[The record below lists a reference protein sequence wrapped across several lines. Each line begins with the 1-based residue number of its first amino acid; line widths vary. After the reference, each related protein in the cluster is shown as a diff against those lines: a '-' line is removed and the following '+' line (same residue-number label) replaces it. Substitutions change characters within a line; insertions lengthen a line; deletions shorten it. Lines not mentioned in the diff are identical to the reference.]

1 MNKRSTPQSG
11 SMDELQQELFEK
23 QLLSISKEL
32 DYPRTPDIA
41 GSVMTRLRGATRP
54 RFISRPFDSAQG
66 RLIAWSLTII
76 LILFSSLMLIPPA
89 RAAII
94 EFIQIGVVRIFR
106 AEPTPLPPPNQEIP
120 STMIPVTAT
129 PVPTSQ
135 PLIPILENLAGEMTL
150 AEAQKTVNY
159 PILLPSY
166 PPDLGQPDRI
176 FVQEADGKMTVL
188 VWLDPK
194 QPDQVLMSLHFLPA
208 GSWAIK
214 KVEPTLIQETTVN
227 GQRAIWAIGPYPM
240 RFSNGNL
247 DFIRLIEGH
256 VLIWE
261 EGNITYRLETD
272 LDLDDAVRIAESL
285 QPIKP

>member
-11 SMDELQQELFEK
+11 RMDELQQELFGK
-23 QLLSISKEL
+23 QLLSISKGL

-41 GSVMTRLRGATRP
+41 GAVMTRLRGATWP
-54 RFISRPFDSAQG
+54 RFISRRFV
-66 RLIAWSLTII
+66 WSLTVI

-106 AEPTPLPPPNQEIP
+106 AEPTPLAPPNQEIP
-120 STMIPVTAT
+120 STVVPVTAT

-150 AEAQKTVNY
+150 DEAQKAVNY

-166 PPDLGQPDRI
+166 PPDVGKPDRI
-176 FVQEADGKMTVL
+176 FVQDADGKMTVL
-188 VWLDPK
+188 VWLDP
-194 QPDQVLMSLHFLPA
+194 QHPDQILMSLHFLPA

-214 KVEPTLIQETTVN
+214 KIEPTHIQETTVN
-227 GQRAIWAIGPYPM
+227 SQRAIWAIGPYPL
-240 RFSNGNL
+240 RLSNGDL
-247 DFIRLIEGH
+247 DFVRLIDGH

-261 EGNITYRLETD
+261 QGDITYRLETD
-272 LDLDDAVRIAESL
+272 LSLEEAVKIAESL
-285 QPIKP
+285 QPIEP

>member
-11 SMDELQQELFEK
+11 RMDELQQELFGK
-23 QLLSISKEL
+23 QLLSISKGL

-41 GSVMTRLRGATRP
+41 GAVMARLRGATRP
-54 RFISRPFDSAQG
+54 RFISR
-66 RLIAWSLTII
+66 RLVWSLTVI

-106 AEPTPLPPPNQEIP
+106 AEPTPLAPPNQEIP
-120 STMIPVTAT
+120 STVVPVTAT

-150 AEAQKTVNY
+150 DEAQKAINY

-166 PPDLGQPDRI
+166 PPDVGKPDRI
-176 FVQEADGKMTVL
+176 FVQDADGKMTVL
-188 VWLDPK
+188 VWLDP
-194 QPDQVLMSLHFLPA
+194 QHPDQILMSLHFLPA

-214 KVEPTLIQETTVN
+214 KIEPTHIQETTVN
-227 GQRAIWAIGPYPM
+227 SQRAIWAIGPYPL
-240 RFSNGNL
+240 RLSNGDL
-247 DFIRLIEGH
+247 DFVRLIDGH

-261 EGNITYRLETD
+261 QGDITYRLETD
-272 LDLDDAVRIAESL
+272 LSLEEAVKIAESL
-285 QPIKP
+285 QPIEP

>member
-11 SMDELQQELFEK
+11 RMDELQQELFGK
-23 QLLSISKEL
+23 QLLSISKGL

-41 GSVMTRLRGATRP
+41 GAVMTRLRGATRP
-54 RFISRPFDSAQG
+54 RFISR
-66 RLIAWSLTII
+66 RLVWSLTVI

-106 AEPTPLPPPNQEIP
+106 AEPTPLAPPNQEIP
-120 STMIPVTAT
+120 STVVPVTAT

-150 AEAQKTVNY
+150 DEAQKAVNY

-166 PPDLGQPDRI
+166 PPDVGKPDRI
-176 FVQEADGKMTVL
+176 FVQNADGKMTVL
-188 VWLDPK
+188 VWLDP
-194 QPDQVLMSLHFLPA
+194 QHPDQILMSLHFLPA

-214 KVEPTLIQETTVN
+214 KIEPTHIQETTVN
-227 GQRAIWAIGPYPM
+227 SQRAIWAIGPYPL
-240 RFSNGNL
+240 RLSNGDL
-247 DFIRLIEGH
+247 DFVRLIDGH

-261 EGNITYRLETD
+261 QGDITYRLETD
-272 LDLDDAVRIAESL
+272 LSLEEAVKIAESL
-285 QPIKP
+285 QPIEP